1 MRTPIAW
8 LNLVHEKTRLLVA
21 ISGVAFAVVLIFMN
35 LGFLGVIARTAALV
49 YDSINADVFLISPRT
64 LEITTTVPFPQQR
77 LAQAQG
83 IAGVTRG
90 MPLYL
95 GYVQWR
101 NPQTRVNRPAFV
113 YAYNPNDPVFLQA
126 ELNQPEL
133 IAAMKQPNT
142 VLFDRLARP
151 EFGEIEVGTVTEV
164 SRRRMT
170 VVGMYNLGGG
180 FAADGTALMSDSNF
194 RRVFSPRPLT
204 QINVGLLQLAPGYDP
219 VLVAQQIQQLLPPDV
234 LVLTKAEIT
243 ARDRDFWLN
252 TTSTGFIFGLGVT
265 VSFVVGT
272 VIVYQILYTEIN
284 THLKEYAT
292 LKAIGYR
299 SPYLF
304 SVVIQEAVLLAVMG
318 YIPGFALAVGLY
330 ELTLNATGGTLP
342 VAMELPRA
350 VFVFVLAVSMCTLSG
365 LLSVQ
370 KVVAADPAAV
380 F

>member
-21 ISGVAFAVVLIFMN
+21 IAGVAFAVVLIFMN
-35 LGFLGVIARTAALV
+35 LGFLGALARTAALV
-49 YDSINADVFLISPRT
+49 YDSINADIFLVSPRT
-64 LEITTTVPFPQQR
+64 LEITTTVPFPRER

-83 IAGVTRG
+83 VAGVVRG

-101 NPQTRVNRPAFV
+101 NPETRINRPAFV

-164 SRRRMT
+164 SRRQMS

-180 FAADGTALMSDSNF
+180 FAADGTALMSDGNF
-194 RRVFSPRPLT
+194 RRVFDPRPLT
-204 QINVGLLQLAPGYDP
+204 QIDVGLLQLAPGYDP
-219 VLVAQQIQQLLPPDV
+219 VLVAQQLQQLLPPDV

-284 THLKEYAT
+284 SHLKEYAT

-299 SPYLF
+299 SPFLF
-304 SVVIQEAVLLAVMG
+304 GVVIQEAVLLAVMG

-330 ELTLNATGGTLP
+330 ELTLNATSGTLP

-350 VFVFVLAVSMCTLSG
+350 VFVFILAVSMCTLSG

-370 KVVAADPAAV
+370 RVIAADPAEV

>member
-21 ISGVAFAVVLIFMN
+21 IAGVAFAVVLIFMN
-35 LGFLGVIARTAALV
+35 LGFLGALARTAALV

-83 IAGVTRG
+83 VAGVTRG

-101 NPQTRVNRPAFV
+101 NPETRVNRPAFV
-113 YAYNPNDPVFLQA
+113 YAYNPNDPVFLQD
-126 ELNQPEL
+126 ELNQPTV

-164 SRRRMT
+164 SRRQMT

-204 QINVGLLQLAPGYDP
+204 QIDVGLLQLAPGYDP
-219 VLVAQQIQQLLPPDV
+219 ALVVQQLQQLLPPDV

-284 THLKEYAT
+284 SHLKEYAT

-318 YIPGFALAVGLY
+318 YIPGFVLAVGLY
-330 ELTLNATGGTLP
+330 ELTLNATSGTLP

-350 VFVFVLAVSMCTLSG
+350 IFVFILAVSMCTLSG

-370 KVVAADPAAV
+370 KVIATDPAEV